1 MRRGLLL
8 SLLLLP
14 GALMAQQTTSPV
26 GPASGGHGATPT
38 VDVARLTSALSGERR
53 RAFQVGMQLTPAQDS
68 IFWPIFDK
76 FETDRRVISERMA
89 RSVQNYVMN
98 YQSFTD
104 QQAADV
110 AKATTDSE
118 RELIELRGKTADE
131 LKKRIGGK
139 VGLRFFLIDDYLTI
153 AVRLDVLDDL
163 PVLSTLGQ

>member
-26 GPASGGHGATPT
+26 GPASSGHGAPT

-68 IFWPIFDK
+68 LFWPIFEK
-76 FETDRRVISERMA
+76 FEAERKVISEQMA
-89 RSVQNYVMN
+89 RSVQNYVLN

-110 AKATTDSE
+110 AKATTESE
-118 RELIELRGKTADE
+118 KALIEVRGKAADE
-131 LKKRIGGK
+131 LKRKMGGK
-139 VGLRFFLIDDYLTI
+139 VALRFYLIDDYLTI
-153 AVRLDVLDDL
+153 AIRLDVLDDL
-163 PVLSTLGQ
+163 PVLSTMGQ